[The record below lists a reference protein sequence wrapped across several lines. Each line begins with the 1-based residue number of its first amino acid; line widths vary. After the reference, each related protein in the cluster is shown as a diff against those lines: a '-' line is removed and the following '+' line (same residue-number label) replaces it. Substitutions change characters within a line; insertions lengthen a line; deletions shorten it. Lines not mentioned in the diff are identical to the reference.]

1 MSTASAVG
9 FEGSEKRQGDT
20 NYKRTNACFKTV
32 FGRPGGFGE
41 KLKPDP
47 IPNSA
52 VNLLSADGTKSQDLG
67 E

>member
-1 MSTASAVG
+1 MISLREKTRRHQLQPKQNKTTLAS
-9 FEGSEKRQGDT
+9 
-20 NYKRTNACFKTV
+20 KTV
-32 FGRPGGFGE
+32 FGRSGGFSE

>member
-1 MSTASAVG
+1 MLDDF
-9 FEGSEKRQGDT
+9 FERKDKTTPTTPNKT
-20 NYKRTNACFKTV
+20 NDACFKETV
-32 FGRPGGFGE
+32 FGRPGGFSE

-52 VNLLSADGTKSQDLG
+52 VNLLSADGTKSQGLG

>member
-1 MSTASAVG
+1 MASAARLLTKKTLA
-9 FEGSEKRQGDT
+9 S
-20 NYKRTNACFKTV
+20 KTV
-32 FGRPGGFGE
+32 FGRSGGFGE

-52 VNLLSADGTKSQDLG
+52 VNLLSADGTKSQGLG